1 MLLLLES
8 KELGTDFNFRISALD
23 EKKEMGVIA
32 IDLSKAFDCI
42 CHNLLLA
49 KVKAYGVQ
57 EPALQLLRSYLHGR
71 KQRVIQ
77 YLPAYKNLFFQI

>member
-1 MLLLLES
+1 MIGEAP
-8 KELGTDFNFRISALD
+8 FD

-49 KVKAYGVQ
+49 KVKAYGGSGTGSSTLKIISAWPQ
-57 EPALQLLRSYLHGR
+57 AKGDMQ
-71 KQRVIQ
+71 
-77 YLPAYKNLFFQI
+77 